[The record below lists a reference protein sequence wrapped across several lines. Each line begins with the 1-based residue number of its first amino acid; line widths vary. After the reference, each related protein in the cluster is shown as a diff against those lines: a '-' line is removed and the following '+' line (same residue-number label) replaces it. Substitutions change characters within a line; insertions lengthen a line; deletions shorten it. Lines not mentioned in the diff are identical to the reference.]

1 MGICMKQLFVF
12 EERAGRIELFI
23 RIIYSLIVGI
33 ILSVYGMIAGI
44 CMMIQ
49 IIIILI
55 LGRRIEG
62 LSDFIRGYLE
72 YYVHVLPYTSFMTDE
87 RPGLFPVKTVIYE
100 ETGENF

>member
-1 MGICMKQLFVF
+1 MRQLFVY

-33 ILSVYGMIAGI
+33 ILSVYGLFAGI
-44 CMMIQ
+44 CMFIQ
-49 IIIILI
+49 IIVILI

-72 YYVHVLPYTSFMTDE
+72 YYVHILAYTSFMTDE
-87 RPGLFPVKTVIYE
+87 RPGLFPGKCAIYE
-100 ETGENF
+100 ETD